1 MTNAASDPEA
11 EFQNELRV
19 FDNDVDE
26 VIQCFYIWRT
36 VHAAAR
42 KSRRIHDLLNRN
54 AGFWVVAL
62 GSIQANSLIA
72 LGRIFDRGKDTHNVG
87 RLLRL
92 AAKNP
97 AIFSKSALRQ
107 RKEKDLA
114 NAGHLV
120 DDFMKDVKEPTT
132 SDFKRLEQFVEVRR
146 KVYEKCYKQIR
157 DKRYA
162 HKQRMDMSGI
172 FARTNTRELA
182 RLVTDLGKL
191 HNVLWHWF
199 RNGVRPRTSRLRGTG
214 GKEIQRKT
222 LKFLESLI

>member
-19 FDNDVDE
+19 FDNDIDE

-42 KSRRIHDLLNRN
+42 KSRRVYDLLNRN

-92 AAKNP
+92 GARNP
-97 AIFSKSALRQ
+97 AIFSKAALRQ
-107 RKEKDLA
+107 RRERIWRTPATWL
-114 NAGHLV
+114 
-120 DDFMKDVKEPTT
+120 MT
-132 SDFKRLEQFVEVRR
+132 S
-146 KVYEKCYKQIR
+146 
-157 DKRYA
+157 
-162 HKQRMDMSGI
+162 
-172 FARTNTRELA
+172 
-182 RLVTDLGKL
+182 
-191 HNVLWHWF
+191 
-199 RNGVRPRTSRLRGTG
+199 
-214 GKEIQRKT
+214 
-222 LKFLESLI
+222 